1 MTDHPSRA
9 GTIALV
15 GADLALDFCNTASG
29 RGGPE
34 AREHLQAAR
43 HVVDWAAH
51 AGVLTDEARD
61 EELARLDEIGPDLLD
76 QATTT
81 RDCIHRCGTALAAG
95 RQPDPAD
102 LDLLGR
108 QHAANLATARLA
120 PQDGGYGWAWAPADG
135 PVQAILGPIVLSA
148 LLLLTRKDLTRVK
161 ECPGNHCGWLFFDT
175 TKNKTRRWCDM
186 SVCGNRAKQ
195 TRHVQRRR
203 QAETSQPR

>member
-1 MTDHPSRA
+1 MDATTSRA

-51 AGVLTDEARD
+51 AGVLSPAAHDEIV
-61 EELARLDEIGPDLLD
+61 ARLDEIGLDLLD

-81 RDCIHRCGTALAAG
+81 RDCIHRCGAALAAG

-108 QHAANLATARLA
+108 LHATNLGAAKLA
-120 PQDGGYGWAWAPADG
+120 PQDGGFGWAWAPADG

-161 ECPGNHCGWLFFDT
+161 ECPGHHCGWLFFDT
-175 TKNKTRRWCDM
+175 TKNKTRRWCEM

-195 TRHVQRRR
+195 NRHVQRRR
-203 QAETSQPR
+203 QTGASHPQ